1 MAPRAIR
8 DLRSMYPILA
18 PVCNQWKFNVPG
30 INAKVNGS
38 QYELTRACNNFAVYR
53 PRIDTLIKTK
63 K

>member
-30 INAKVNGS
+30 INAKVNGN
-38 QYELTRACNNFAVYR
+38 QY
-53 PRIDTLIKTK
+53 
-63 K
+63 